1 MTSLQKE
8 LVFIGIGCSNYID
21 RSFMKVF
28 ALLFMLI
35 STSLFSQS
43 LDLPP
48 DVAKAMLI
56 ARASPIKPS
65 VTSFVLRHGNRDL
78 KEIALTID
86 DGYKPDMRIIDLLH
100 SYNITPTVFIVGA
113 VVYLNPD
120 FIKQMNALGWEI
132 GNHTYYHPWTTK
144 IDNEELNNQIHR
156 TYDEIKEVT
165 GKEPIK
171 LFRPPYGAYNARTLE
186 DITLQGYK
194 IILWDNEIM
203 DWFQGINP
211 SLQIDHAMGLLQNGN
226 ILLCHFGGYNTY
238 EVLKVLIPDILAK
251 GYKFVTISQMI
262 ADLNGKAGEAQIE
275 PTKLPPQEGTNDQ
288 TYFEGK

>member
-1 MTSLQKE
+1 MKK
-8 LVFIGIGCSNYID
+8 LV
-21 RSFMKVF
+21 
-28 ALLFMLI
+28 LLFLLV
-35 STSLFSQS
+35 SASLFSQT

-48 DVAKAMLI
+48 DIAKAMLI
-56 ARASPIKPS
+56 ARAAPIKPA

-86 DGYKPDMRIIDLLH
+86 DGYKPDMRILDLLH

-113 VVYLNPD
+113 VVYLNPSL
-120 FIKQMNALGWEI
+120 IKQMDALGWEI

-144 IDNEELNNQIHR
+144 IDNEELNSQILR
-156 TYDEIKEVT
+156 TYDEIKKVT
-165 GKEPIK
+165 GKEPIR

-186 DITLQGYK
+186 DISIAGYK

-203 DWFQGINP
+203 DWFQGISP
-211 SLQIDHAMGLLQNGN
+211 SLQVDHAMRLLQNGN

-251 GYKFVTISQMI
+251 GYSFVTITQMI
-262 ADLNGKAGEAQIE
+262 DHLNGKAAEAQIVPSKAE
-275 PTKLPPQEGTNDQ
+275 PQEGTNDQ